1 MHFLI
6 DVEAFKESQGFLM
19 EVTVKIPAGTTSAD
33 QNVILARVMGRIT
46 KLADASGLTREELTA
61 GSSVAQSSEPGWI
74 VVKIGVPFTEA
85 DFPGKVSDSL
95 DSIVKIDTPDE
106 PKLN

>member
-6 DVEAFKESQGFLM
+6 DVEAFRESQGYLM
-19 EVTVKIPAGTTSAD
+19 EVTIKIPAGTTPAD
-33 QNVILARVMGRIT
+33 QNVIVARVMGRIA
-46 KLADASGLTREELTA
+46 KLADASGLTREELTE
-61 GSSVAQSSEPGWI
+61 GTLVAQSSEQDWI
-74 VVKIGVPFTEA
+74 VVKINCPFTEP
-85 DFPGKVSDSL
+85 DFPGKLTDAL

>member
-6 DVEAFKESQGFLM
+6 DVEAFKESQGFLL
-19 EVTVKIPAGTTSAD
+19 EVTIKIPAGTMPAD
-33 QNVILARVMGRIT
+33 QNVIVARVMGRIA
-46 KLADASGLTREELTA
+46 KLADASGLTREELTE
-61 GSSVAQSSEPGWI
+61 GSSAEQSSEQDWI
-74 VVKIGVPFTEA
+74 VVKISCPFTEPG
-85 DFPGKVSDSL
+85 FPGKVTDSL

>member
-1 MHFLI
+1 MHSLI

-19 EVTVKIPAGTTSAD
+19 EVTIKIPAGTTHAD
-33 QNVILARVMGRIT
+33 QNVILSRVMGRIA
-46 KLADASGLTREELTA
+46 KLADASGLTRQELTD
-61 GSSVAQSSEPGWI
+61 GTRVAQSAEQDWI
-74 VVKIGVPFTEA
+74 VVKINCPFTEPE
-85 DFPGKVSDSL
+85 FPGKVSDSL

>member
-6 DVEAFKESQGFLM
+6 DVEAFRESQGFLM
-19 EVTVKIPAGTTSAD
+19 EVTIKIPAGTTSAD
-33 QNVILARVMGRIT
+33 QNVILARVMGRIA

-61 GSSVAQSSEPGWI
+61 GSSVAQSMEQDWI
-74 VVKIGVPFTEA
+74 VVKINCPFTEP
-85 DFPGKVSDSL
+85 DFPGKVTDSL
-95 DSIVKIDTPDE
+95 ESIVKIDTPNE

>member
-6 DVEAFKESQGFLM
+6 DVEAFKESHGYLM
-19 EVTVKIPAGTTSAD
+19 EVTIKIPAGTTPAD
-33 QNVILARVMGRIT
+33 QNVIVARVMGRIA
-46 KLADASGLTREELTA
+46 KLADASGLTQKELMEAST
-61 GSSVAQSSEPGWI
+61 VAQSSEQDWI
-74 VVKIGVPFTEA
+74 VVKINSPFTEPG
-85 DFPGKVSDSL
+85 FPGKVTDSL

>member
-6 DVEAFKESQGFLM
+6 DIEAFKESQGCLM
-19 EVTVKIPAGTTSAD
+19 EVTIKIPAGTTPAD
-33 QNVILARVMGRIT
+33 QNVIVARVMGRIA
-46 KLADASGLTREELTA
+46 KLADASGLTQKELTEA
-61 GSSVAQSSEPGWI
+61 STVAQSSEQDWI
-74 VVKIGVPFTEA
+74 VVKINCPFTEPG
-85 DFPGKVSDSL
+85 FPGKVTDSL